1 MIKMSENVKGNKCKG
16 RLVIISGPS
25 GAGKSTLIEDA
36 LEGMEGYIKSVSVT
50 TRPRRKNEK
59 EGIKYNFISRKE
71 FEKLVDE
78 QCLLESATYCDFQYG
93 TPMAFVVEK
102 MKAGLNVILEI
113 EVQGAIKVREKIK
126 DVFMIFIVPSNV
138 KQLENRLKK
147 RNTEHLTDIEK
158 RLRAAVE
165 ELKYQHLYDC
175 IIVNNDY
182 NEALQNLKHVLN
194 TLKEC

>member
-1 MIKMSENVKGNKCKG
+1 MKENNKDNKCRGK
-16 RLVIISGPS
+16 LIIISGPS

-36 LEGMEGYIKSVSVT
+36 LKDMKGYVKSVSVT

-78 QCLLESATYCDFQYG
+78 HCLMESATYCDFQYG
-93 TPMAFVVEK
+93 TPLAFVEEK

-113 EVQGAIKVREKIK
+113 EVQGAIQVREKIK
-126 DVFMIFIVPSNV
+126 NVFMIFIVPSNV

-158 RLRAAVE
+158 RMKTAVK
-165 ELKYQHLYDC
+165 ELKYQFLYDC